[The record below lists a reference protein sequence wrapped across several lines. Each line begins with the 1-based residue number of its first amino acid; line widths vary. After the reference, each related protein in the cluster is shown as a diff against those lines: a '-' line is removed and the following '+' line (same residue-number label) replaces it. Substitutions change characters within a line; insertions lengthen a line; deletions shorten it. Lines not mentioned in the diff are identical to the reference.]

1 LPATRY
7 LKAQKSLHHNALY
20 NPCGLCLLL
29 ILPSLKTSLG
39 VDVLLYP
46 MMLLILSS
54 LSLNVLLYPMM
65 LLILPPDLIAEA
77 KETIT

>member
-1 LPATRY
+1 
-7 LKAQKSLHHNALY
+7 
-20 NPCGLCLLL
+20 
-29 ILPSLKTSLG
+29 
-39 VDVLLYP
+39 